1 MHPYSLVRRNTFC
14 SECLM
19 KEKFEELVD
28 GEDDACVQCWLRADL
43 GYGRCKPD
51 PMMGYS
57 FYGGDASE
65 GKV

>member
-1 MHPYSLVRRNTFC
+1 
-14 SECLM
+14 M